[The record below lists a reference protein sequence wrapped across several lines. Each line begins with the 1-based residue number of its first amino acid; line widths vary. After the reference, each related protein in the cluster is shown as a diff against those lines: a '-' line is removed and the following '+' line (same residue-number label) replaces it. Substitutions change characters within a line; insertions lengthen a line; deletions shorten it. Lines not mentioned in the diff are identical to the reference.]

1 MDRVFAELQLMWNG
15 TDKERLEDLVNLL
28 LNSKDKLIVGLGA
41 GRMGYSLQSFVMRL
55 SHLGFNSFMIGDTT
69 LPRVDSH
76 SIALVN
82 TSSGE
87 TPSIKLYVEQCKNAG
102 VYVVALTTNPQSSI
116 AMLAD
121 IIVPVPAI
129 DSNQLMKTVYEQ
141 YSFLLFDYIAGEVL
155 KLSELDISWVEQNH
169 SILE

>member
-1 MDRVFAELQLMWNG
+1 MDKVFAELQLMWDG
-15 TDKERLEDLVNLL
+15 TDKERLKDLIALL
-28 LNSKDKLIVGLGA
+28 VNSKDKLIVGLGA

-55 SHLGFNSFMIGDTT
+55 SHMGFKSFMIGDTT
-69 LPRVDSH
+69 LPRVDSD

-102 VYVVALTTNPQSSI
+102 VYVVALTTNSNSSI
-116 AMLAD
+116 GKLAD
-121 IIVPVPAI
+121 IAVTVPVL
-129 DSNQLMKTVYEQ
+129 DSNQLMKTIYEQ
-141 YSFLLFDYIAGEVL
+141 YSFLLFDYIAREVF
-155 KLSELDISWVEQNH
+155 KQSELDTDWVEQNH

>member
-1 MDRVFAELQLMWNG
+1 MDKVFSELQMMWDG
-15 TDKERLEDLVNLL
+15 TDKERLENFVNLL
-28 LNSKDKLIVGLGA
+28 LNSKNKLIVGLGA

-55 SHLGFNSFMIGDTT
+55 SHMGFNSYMIGDTT
-69 LPRVDSH
+69 LPRIDSD

-102 VYVVALTTNPQSSI
+102 VYVVAITSNPQSSI
-116 AMLAD
+116 AKLAD
-121 IIVPVPAI
+121 IKVTVPAI
-129 DSNQLMKTVYEQ
+129 DTNQLMKTVYEQ
-141 YSFLLFDYIAGEVL
+141 YSFLLFDYIAGEIL
-155 KLSELDISWVEQNH
+155 KLSELDITWVEQNH